1 MVCREQD
8 MLADLR
14 LAFRSLSRSPLFT
27 AVAVVSLALGLGV
40 NTAIFSLFDQILLR
54 PMAVRNARE
63 LVMLDSPGARRG
75 MTMGESS
82 FSYPMYNDLRDNNQV
97 FSGILARY
105 PIAAT
110 LAQPD
115 GQGLKIEGELV
126 SGNYFEVLGVGAH
139 LGRTLTSQDDTTPGA
154 HPVAVIS
161 HEFWKSQFA
170 SDPAIVGRTV
180 RINGHSFDVAGVAE
194 PGFRGVQPGF
204 FPAVHVPLMMKRQ
217 MTPTW
222 DRLFDRHALWLHLF
236 ARLKPGVSR
245 ERAQAALQPFYHA
258 ALEEDVR
265 QLTGVVSEQFK
276 QRFLAKQLLLLDGS
290 GGIPFFRR
298 EARGPMIVLLSMVGL
313 VLLIACANVANLLL
327 ARAATRV
334 KEVSIRLALGAG
346 RLHLV
351 RQLLAESAV
360 LALLGGLAGLLVAA
374 WTVDALLRWIPQNG
388 VKMNLSAQLDWRIL
402 LFSLALS
409 LATGLLFGLLPAWQ
423 TTRPDVAPAL
433 KDQAAS
439 PSRGARRLKKAL
451 VAGQVALSLLLL
463 IGSGL
468 FVRSL
473 FNLRAIDPGF
483 RTENLISFRV
493 DAPLAGYK
501 AGQAT
506 QVYEQLRE
514 RLAALPGVNA
524 AMIAESPL
532 LAGVGWNNRISVE
545 GYPARES
552 ENPAPFF
559 NSVSERF
566 FESMGMP
573 LLEGREFTPADG
585 AAAPKVAVVSD
596 RFARYFF
603 GGRSAL
609 GRRFGIGDRNQDILI
624 VGVVRDG
631 RATSLRDDFSLRVY
645 VPYRQASGIGGVTFY
660 VRSPLEPESL
670 IRTLRRETG
679 RAFPGLAFF
688 DPKTVRMQIEDAFVG
703 ERILAQFCAAFG
715 LLATLLAAVGLYG
728 VMAWSV
734 ARRTREIGIRMALGA
749 ERARLIRMVLREVA
763 QLTVIGIAIGV
774 PAALGLSRL
783 VRSQLYGI
791 TPSDPLTY
799 AGAVALIA
807 LVASLAGFLPA
818 RRASRVDP
826 LVALRYE

>member
-1 MVCREQD
+1 
-8 MLADLR
+8 MLPDLR
-14 LAFRSLSRSPLFT
+14 LALRSLGRSPLFT

-40 NTAIFSLFDQILLR
+40 NAAIFSLFDQILLR

-75 MTMGESS
+75 MTMGEST
-82 FSYPMYNDLRDNNQV
+82 FSYPMYKDLRDNNQV

-115 GQGLKIEGELV
+115 GQGLKIEAELV

-139 LGRTLTSQDDTTPGA
+139 LGRTLTSQDDKTPGA
-154 HPVAVIS
+154 HPVVVIS
-161 HEFWKSQFA
+161 HEFWKSQFV

-194 PGFRGVQPGF
+194 PGFRGIQLGF
-204 FPAVHVPLMMKRQ
+204 FPSFYVPLMMKRQ

-222 DRLFDRHALWLHLF
+222 DGLFDRHTLWLYLF

-245 ERAQAALQPFYHA
+245 ERAQAALQPYYHA
-258 ALEEDVR
+258 ALEEDLR

-276 QRFLAKQLLLLDGS
+276 QRFLAKQLLLPDGS

-298 EARGPMIVLLSMVGL
+298 EARDPMIVLLSMVGL

-327 ARAATRV
+327 ARTAARL
-334 KEVSIRLALGAG
+334 KEISIRLALGAG

-360 LALLGGLAGLLVAA
+360 LALLGGLAGLLMAP
-374 WTVDALLRWIPQNG
+374 WTIDLMLRWLPENG
-388 VKMNLSAQLDWRIL
+388 VRMNLSAQLDWRVL

-409 LATGLLFGLLPAWQ
+409 VATGLLFGLFPAWQ
-423 TTRPDVAPAL
+423 STRPDVAPAL

-439 PSRGARRLKKAL
+439 PSRHALRSKKAL
-451 VAGQVALSLLLL
+451 VVAQVALSLLLL

-483 RTENLISFRV
+483 RTENLISFNV

-501 AGQAT
+501 AGQAA

-524 AMIAESPL
+524 AVIAETAL
-532 LAGVGWNNRISVE
+532 LRGVGSQNTIGVE
-545 GYPARES
+545 GYPAREG
-552 ENPAPFF
+552 ENMNPFF
-559 NSVSERF
+559 NSVSEQF

-573 LLEGREFTPADG
+573 LREGREFTSADG
-585 AAAPKVAVVSD
+585 AAAPKVAVVND
-596 RFARYFF
+596 NFARYFF
-603 GGRSAL
+603 GRQSAL
-609 GRRFGIGDRNQDILI
+609 GRRFRLGYSSQDILI

-631 RATSLRDDFSLRVY
+631 RATSLRDESTRRVY
-645 VPYRQASGIGGVTFY
+645 VPYRQASDIGGVTFY
-660 VRSPLEPESL
+660 VRSALEAESM

-688 DPKTVRMQIEDAFVG
+688 DPKTVRMQMEEAFIG
-703 ERILAQFCAAFG
+703 ERIIAQFCAAFG
-715 LLATLLAAVGLYG
+715 VLATLLAAVGLYG

-749 ERARLIRMVLREVA
+749 ERAKLIRMVLREVA
-763 QLTVIGIAIGV
+763 QFTLIGIAIGV

-826 LVALRYE
+826 LIALRYE

>member
-1 MVCREQD
+1 
-8 MLADLR
+8 MLPDLR
-14 LAFRSLSRSPLFT
+14 LALRSLGRSPLFT

-40 NTAIFSLFDQILLR
+40 NAAIFSLFDQILLR

-75 MTMGESS
+75 MTMGEST
-82 FSYPMYNDLRDNNQV
+82 FSYPMYKDLRDNNQV

-115 GQGLKIEGELV
+115 GQGLKIEAELV

-139 LGRTLTSQDDTTPGA
+139 LGRTLTSQDDKTPGA
-154 HPVAVIS
+154 HPVVVIS
-161 HEFWKSQFA
+161 HEFWKSQFV

-194 PGFRGVQPGF
+194 PGFRGIQLGF
-204 FPAVHVPLMMKRQ
+204 FPSFYVPLMMKRQ

-222 DRLFDRHALWLHLF
+222 DGLFDRHTLWLYLF

-245 ERAQAALQPFYHA
+245 ERAQAALQPYYHA
-258 ALEEDVR
+258 ALEEDLR

-298 EARGPMIVLLSMVGL
+298 EARDPMIVLLSMVGL

-327 ARAATRV
+327 ARAAARL
-334 KEVSIRLALGAG
+334 KEISIRLALGAG

-360 LALLGGLAGLLVAA
+360 LALLGGLAGLLMAP
-374 WTVDALLRWIPQNG
+374 WTIDLMLRWLPENG
-388 VKMNLSAQLDWRIL
+388 VRMNLSAQLDWRVL

-409 LATGLLFGLLPAWQ
+409 VATGLLFGLFPAWQ
-423 TTRPDVAPAL
+423 STRPDVAPAL

-439 PSRGARRLKKAL
+439 PSRHALRSKKAL
-451 VAGQVALSLLLL
+451 VVAQVALSLLLL

-483 RTENLISFRV
+483 RTENLISFNV

-501 AGQAT
+501 AGQAA

-524 AMIAESPL
+524 AVIAETAL
-532 LAGVGWNNRISVE
+532 LRGVGSQNTIGVE
-545 GYPARES
+545 GYPAREG
-552 ENPAPFF
+552 ENMNPFF
-559 NSVSERF
+559 NSVSEQF

-573 LLEGREFTPADG
+573 LREGREFTSADG
-585 AAAPKVAVVSD
+585 AAAPKVAVVND
-596 RFARYFF
+596 NFARYFF
-603 GGRSAL
+603 GRQSAL
-609 GRRFGIGDRNQDILI
+609 GRRFRLGYSSQDILI

-631 RATSLRDDFSLRVY
+631 RATSLRDESTRRVY
-645 VPYRQASGIGGVTFY
+645 VPYRQASDIGGVTFY
-660 VRSPLEPESL
+660 VRSALEAESM

-688 DPKTVRMQIEDAFVG
+688 DPKTVRMQMEEAFIG
-703 ERILAQFCAAFG
+703 ERVVAQLCAAFG
-715 LLATLLAAVGLYG
+715 VLATLLAAVGLYG

-749 ERARLIRMVLREVA
+749 ERAKLIRMVLREVA
-763 QLTVIGIAIGV
+763 QFTLIGIAIGV

-826 LVALRYE
+826 LIALRYE

>member
-1 MVCREQD
+1 

-14 LAFRSLSRSPLFT
+14 LAVRSLGRSPLFT

-75 MTMGESS
+75 MTMGEST
-82 FSYPMYNDLRDNNQV
+82 FSYPMYKDLRDNNQV

-115 GQGLKIEGELV
+115 GQGLKIEAELV

-139 LGRTLTSQDDTTPGA
+139 LGRTLTSQDDKTPGA
-154 HPVAVIS
+154 HPVVVIS

-194 PGFRGVQPGF
+194 PGFRGIQLGF
-204 FPAVHVPLMMKRQ
+204 FPSFYVPLMMKRQ

-222 DRLFDRHALWLHLF
+222 DRLFDRQAFWLYLF

-245 ERAQAALQPFYHA
+245 DRAQAVLQPYYHA
-258 ALEEDVR
+258 ALEEDLR
-265 QLTGVVSEQFK
+265 QMTGNVSEQFK
-276 QRFLAKQLLLLDGS
+276 QRFLARQLLLLDGS

-298 EARGPMIVLLSMVGL
+298 EARDPMIVLLAMVGL

-327 ARAATRV
+327 ARAAARL
-334 KEVSIRLALGAG
+334 KEISIRLALGAG

-360 LALLGGLAGLLVAA
+360 LALLGGLAGLLMAP
-374 WTVDALLRWIPQNG
+374 WTIDLLLRWMPENG
-388 VKMNLSAQLDWRIL
+388 VRMNLSAQLDWRVL

-409 LATGLLFGLLPAWQ
+409 VATGLLFGLFPAWQ

-439 PSRGARRLKKAL
+439 PSRDALRLKKAL
-451 VAGQVALSLLLL
+451 VVAQVALSLLLL

-483 RTENLISFRV
+483 RTENLISFNV

-501 AGQAT
+501 TGQAA
-506 QVYEQLRE
+506 QIYEQLRE
-514 RLAALPGVNA
+514 RLAALPGVKA
-524 AMIAESPL
+524 AVIAESAL
-532 LAGVGWNNRISVE
+532 LRGVGWQNTISVE
-545 GYPARES
+545 GYPAREG
-552 ENPAPFF
+552 ENMNPFF
-559 NSVSERF
+559 NSVSEQF
-566 FESMGMP
+566 FESMEMP
-573 LLEGREFTPADG
+573 LREGREFTPADG
-585 AAAPKVAVVSD
+585 VAAPKVAVVND
-596 RFARYFF
+596 NFARYFY
-603 GGRSAL
+603 GRQSAL
-609 GRRFGIGDRNQDILI
+609 GRRFRLGYSSQDILI

-631 RATSLRDDFSLRVY
+631 RATSLRDESARRVY
-645 VPYRQASGIGGVTFY
+645 VPYRQASGIGSVTFY
-660 VRSPLEPESL
+660 VRSPLEAQSM
-670 IRTLRRETG
+670 IRALRRETG
-679 RAFPGLAFF
+679 LAFPGLAFF
-688 DPKTVRMQIEDAFVG
+688 DPKTVRMQMEDAFIG
-703 ERILAQFCAAFG
+703 ERIVAQFCAAFG
-715 LLATLLAAVGLYG
+715 VLATLLAAVGLYG

-749 ERARLIRMVLREVA
+749 ERAKLIRMVLREVA
-763 QLTVIGIAIGV
+763 QLTVSGIVIGV

-783 VRSQLYGI
+783 IRSQLYGL

-799 AGAVALIA
+799 AGAVVLIA